1 MKKLLP
7 LITAALIVCLFAGC
21 PLNSPQPDNGNK
33 MQEKGNKTQ
42 LKITNQSSRHL
53 TLADYDSISFSTDE
67 LAYVKYLPTGKSCVK
82 DFTEESNSF
91 LRFTVYSKEYSK
103 KFGWVGKKYEVR
115 TSELI
120 ATESGKTKLFTVTD
134 NTLVIINGTTT
145 PVTLSSLYEDSTTVS
160 IKNETSRMLKE
171 VKFAEKTFAQKNGE
185 FNKGAAVIQ
194 SFTDACKGYVYF
206 TIHERDHHVANDK
219 ADTEHGENYSCAVY
233 KVRTLNKFS
242 VEKYEAKEIVIDD
255 TTRVV
260 KIGETDNNALHISEL
275 LKNDALLKIENA
287 TIQSL
292 YRIKYGDDAF
302 IDALNIN
309 NAYEK
314 DFTFNTDEMNEYIS
328 FALLPGKAAHRVRT
342 AEKIS
347 LKKGMAKVSSL
358 TGATMVVKDG
368 ESTPV
373 ALSTLLY
380 TEIKMTITNSSSNN
394 LYNISYQQ
402 QDFGIKNEYNG
413 SYYLHIGN
421 SASNLIYYRGDSY
434 SDHIYFEVDHNVVGG
449 NHYHF
454 KARTHEK
461 IEVNRN
467 KPYTFTIDDYTLIVK
482 EGTTEA
488 VTLNSLFD

>member
-7 LITAALIVCLFAGC
+7 LLTATLIVCLFAGC
-21 PLNSPQPDNGNK
+21 PLNSPKPDNGNK
-33 MQEKGNKTQ
+33 TQEKGNKTQ

-67 LAYVKYLPTGKSCVK
+67 IWNVKCLPIGKSCVK

-103 KFGWVGKKYEVR
+103 KFGWIGKKYDVR

-120 ATESGKTKLFTVTD
+120 ATEGGKTKLFTVTD
-134 NTLVIINGTTT
+134 NTLMIVNGTNT

-171 VKFAEKTFAQKNGE
+171 VKFAEKIFAQENGE

-194 SFTDACKGYVYF
+194 SFTDECEGYVYF
-206 TIHERDHHVANDK
+206 TIHERDHHIANDK

-233 KVRTLNKFS
+233 KVRTKEKFS
-242 VEKYEAKEIVIDD
+242 VEQYESKEMVIDD
-255 TTRVV
+255 RTEVV
-260 KIGETDNNALHISEL
+260 KIGESDDKALHISEL

-287 TIQSL
+287 AMQSL

-309 NAYEK
+309 NSYEK
-314 DFTFNTDEMNEYIS
+314 DFTFNIDEMNEYIS
-328 FALLPGKAAHRVRT
+328 FTLLPGEAAQRIKT

-347 LKKGMAKVSSL
+347 LKKGMAKVISL
-358 TGATMVVKDG
+358 TGATMVIKDG
-368 ESTPV
+368 ENTPV

-380 TEIKMTITNSSSNN
+380 TEIKMTIINSSSKY
-394 LYNISYQQ
+394 LEKVSYQQ
-402 QDFGIKNEYNG
+402 QYFYVFADNYGLPEGTKGYNF
-413 SYYLHIGN
+413 
-421 SASNLIYYRGDSY
+421 IYYRGDSY
-434 SDHIYFEVDHNVVGG
+434 SDHIYFEVNHNVVGG
-449 NHYHF
+449 NYYHF

-461 IEVNRN
+461 IKVSGN
-467 KPYTFTIDDYTLIVK
+467 KPYEFTIDDYTLVVK

-488 VTLNSLFD
+488 VTLKSLFE